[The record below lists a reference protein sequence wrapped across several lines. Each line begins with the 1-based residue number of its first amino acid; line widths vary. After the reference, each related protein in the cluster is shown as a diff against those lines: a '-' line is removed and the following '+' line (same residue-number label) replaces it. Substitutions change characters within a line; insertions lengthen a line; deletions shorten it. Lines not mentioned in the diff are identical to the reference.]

1 MMASSSSKQS
11 PKRRPSPSPEAG
23 QAKSIRLS
31 ASSSTTSAET
41 TSNAGLKKK
50 SSSGSVHGRRDL
62 RTRWFFD
69 SSDDKIFVRKYGKT
83 KETSVILFDGEPG
96 EISGLEPSKSQSDT
110 LKVRLKIP
118 LPCAID
124 RASIAIGPFS
134 EHVNADAVKK
144 CRVYEKKSLASN
156 GVSAGMYI
164 EKSTQSGLLKIYK
177 VEHKNYCL
185 SSGCL

>member
-1 MMASSSSKQS
+1 MVTDQITNRLQIGIDAFLTDDQFVTIAIAHAILLMPVDNDKDKTEILESQMSGTI
-11 PKRRPSPSPEAG
+11 G

-50 SSSGSVHGRRDL
+50 SSSGSVHGRRDSL

-69 SSDDKIFVRKYGKT
+69 SSDDKMFVRKYGKT

-96 EISGLEPSKSQSDT
+96 EVSGLEPSKSQSDT

-118 LPCAID
+118 LPVQ
-124 RASIAIGPFS
+124 SIGQVLLLGLFR
-134 EHVNADAVKK
+134 NMLWR
-144 CRVYEKKSLASN
+144 CCEKA
-156 GVSAGMYI
+156 
-164 EKSTQSGLLKIYK
+164 SGL
-177 VEHKNYCL
+177 
-185 SSGCL
+185 